1 MKLNNLTW
9 KLFPKVFNNG
19 SQGLKIRERSPRL
32 SYGILQIQQNINNF
46 SMILKIFNYNFIYD
60 FHTIY
65 KKLMIKLYSQKK
77 ILWILMFYQVGSN
90 FLMYLTQMRI
100 LNLRNFFKVQTNK
113 KNYCVSNMRTLNY
126 CFSALILF
134 QLTIKRQNS
143 IKFDRIRQNK
153 KNRRKKA

>member
-1 MKLNNLTW
+1 MGVRVLKLEKGVLDCHMVYFKSN
-9 KLFPKVFNNG
+9 
-19 SQGLKIRERSPRL
+19 R
-32 SYGILQIQQNINNF
+32 
-46 SMILKIFNYNFIYD
+46 ILKIFNYNFIYD

-100 LNLRNFFKVQTNK
+100 LNFRNFFKVQTNK

-143 IKFDRIRQNK
+143 IKLRIVNLMIIVCKLVIYWYILK
-153 KNRRKKA
+153 KYDYPD